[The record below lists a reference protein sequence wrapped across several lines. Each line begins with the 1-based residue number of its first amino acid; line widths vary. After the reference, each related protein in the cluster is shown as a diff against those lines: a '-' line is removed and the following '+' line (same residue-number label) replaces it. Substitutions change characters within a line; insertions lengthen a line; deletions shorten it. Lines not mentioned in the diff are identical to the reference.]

1 MKKDFAFSAQDDEFL
16 KAFAQT
22 RAFLL
27 GRPVRAAVTPDGL
40 EVLFLRSQARSSW
53 HDLFSLNAANGET
66 RCVCTAAQ
74 LRGQQ
79 AETLT
84 EEEKARRERQRI
96 TDTGLT
102 SFEISPSGQWILLP
116 LSSALYLFERSSGK
130 SVSLLPSEHPP
141 AMDARFTPDGNGV
154 GFVSQHNLW
163 LIELPKAIDDP
174 LANPRPLTT
183 EGTAE
188 RFCGLPEFIA
198 QEEMGRFEGYWFSPD
213 GNRALVSVVDERPVE
228 VFSIADPLHPERAP
242 VPFRY
247 PRPGKANADVGLLL
261 VATDETRSPITVQWD
276 RNAFP
281 YLARVLWQAASQPP
295 AIWVQSRDQRSAAL
309 LSIDLSTGNTTVVFT
324 ERDEAWINLDAQL
337 PRFLPDGSGLLLVSE
352 SSGGR
357 ELQLRSLID
366 ASVATLVP
374 YAFGFLQLVS
384 VDQAGQ
390 RVLVLLGNAL
400 TSRLAW
406 VPLLPHV
413 PFAPSWLEADPVG
426 AQGDRSSIVCSG
438 HTAFPVLVETKVSP
452 KELPSVRVLDA
463 LGSPKHVLPSTAED
477 PPFTANPQ
485 FEVVADAG
493 FNAVVIRPIDFDSER
508 AYPVIVHVYGGPH
521 ALLVK
526 ADLRQHVFDQ
536 WLANLGAIVV
546 AIDNRGTPR
555 RGRDWERQIKG
566 AFGDVPL
573 QDQVD
578 ALQALAIRIPQM
590 DLSRV
595 GIYGWSFGGYMSAL
609 AALRRPDVFKV
620 AVAGAPVVDWMDY
633 DTHYT
638 ERYLGLPDEAPAAY
652 AQSNLLTFA
661 SKLQVPLLLIH
672 GTADDNVYFFHS
684 LKLADA
690 LLRNGQNVDFLPLP
704 GTTHQIGD
712 PIVRERLWR
721 RVAAYL
727 FERL

>member
-1 MKKDFAFSAQDDEFL
+1 MSKDFAFSASDDAFL

-27 GRPVRAAVTPDGL
+27 GRPVRPAISPDGV
-40 EVLFLRSQARSSW
+40 EVLFLRSEARSSR
-53 HDLFSLNAANGET
+53 HDLFALNVASGQV
-66 RCVCTAAQ
+66 RGICTASD

-79 AETLT
+79 QEELTAED
-84 EEEKARRERQRI
+84 KARRERQRL

-102 SFEISPSGQWILLP
+102 SFEISSSGKWILIP
-116 LSSALYLFERSSGK
+116 LAGGLYLFERSSEK
-130 SVSLLPSEHPP
+130 SVTLLPSKHPS
-141 AMDARFTPDGNGV
+141 AMDARFTPDGKGV
-154 GFVSQHNLW
+154 SFVSQHNLW
-163 LIELPKAIDDP
+163 RVDLPDSIAGSI
-174 LANPRPLTT
+174 ATPRPLTV
-183 EGTAE
+183 EGTPDRA
-188 RFCGLPEFIA
+188 FGLPEFVA

-213 GNRALVSVVDERPVE
+213 GQRALVAVVDERPVE
-228 VFSIADPLHPERAP
+228 IFSIPDPLHPERAP

-247 PRPGKANADVGLLL
+247 PRPGKSNADVGLVL
-261 VATDETRSPITVQWD
+261 VATNENSAPITVTWD

-281 YLARVLWQAASQPP
+281 YLARVLWQSAYQPP
-295 AIWVQSRDQRSAAL
+295 AIWVQSRDQKTAAM
-309 LSIDLSTGNTTVVFT
+309 LSVELATGSTTVLFT
-324 ERDEAWINLDAQL
+324 EYDDAWINLDAQL

-352 SSGGR
+352 ATGGR
-357 ELQLRSLID
+357 QLQLRSLAD
-366 ASVATLVP
+366 GSVAILVP
-374 YAFGFLQLVS
+374 HAAGFLQLAAI
-384 VDQAGQ
+384 DQPRA

-406 VPLLPHV
+406 VSLLPGV
-413 PFAPSWLEADPVG
+413 PFSPQWLVADPPG
-426 AQGDRSSIVCSG
+426 EQADRS
-438 HTAFPVLVETKVSP
+438 AFVFGGLADAPLLVETKVAANAW
-452 KELPSVRVLDA
+452 PSLRLLDGQ
-463 LGSPKHVLPSTAED
+463 GSLIHVLPSVAED
-477 PPFTANPQ
+477 PPFTPTPR
-485 FEVVADAG
+485 FEVVASAG
-493 FNAVVIRPIDFDSER
+493 FHAVVVKPIDFAPDR

-526 ADLRQHVFDQ
+526 SDQRQHIFDQ

-546 AIDNRGTPR
+546 AVDSRGTPR

-578 ALQALAIRIPQM
+578 ALQALALRVPQM

-595 GIYGWSFGGYMSAL
+595 GIYGWSFGGYMAAL
-609 AALRRPDVFKV
+609 AVLRRPDVFKV

-638 ERYLGLPDEAPAAY
+638 ERYLGLPEQAPSAY
-652 AQSNLLTFA
+652 TQSSLLTYA
-661 SKLQVPLLLIH
+661 GKLEVPLLLVH